1 MNYLTTAVLT
11 LSFSLLSAG
20 CGGCQVNNDIDVTKK
35 SSAFIT
41 SLPYNKNVEGFVV
54 ASCNK
59 CNLGKSK
66 NKKCS
71 MGVKIGDKV
80 YSLKN
85 DEHDHNAAHNS
96 DGICNA
102 MRIAY
107 VEGVVKSN
115 EIDAKYFQLVES
127 PK

>member
-1 MNYLTTAVLT
+1 MNYLIIAILTVT
-11 LSFSLLSAG
+11 LSFLSAG
-20 CGGCQVNNDIDVTKK
+20 CGGCQIKNDIDVTKK

-41 SLPYNKNVEGFVV
+41 SLPYNKKVEGFVM

-59 CNLGKSK
+59 CNLSKSK
-66 NKKCS
+66 DKKCS
-71 MGVKIGDKV
+71 MGIKIGDKV

-85 DEHDHNAAHNS
+85 DKHDHNAAHNS

-115 EIDAKYFQLVES
+115 EIDAKYFQLIES